1 MLEHYF
7 IRPTT
12 VDRIRAAWLG
22 EPIEQYVTWLHENGY
37 AGRNVGVRVPLLM
50 KFGEFAQDHGATS
63 FDQLPDYVDA
73 FVADWVS
80 HHSQW
85 CRTDAD
91 RRTVLN
97 AARGPV
103 EQLLHQMFPDY
114 PERNHPSLPE
124 PFAERA
130 VGFFDYLRRERGL
143 KDATVGRYVHVL
155 RRFERYLDRVGLKDL
170 HELSEPL
177 LSAFIADSSGQLGSR
192 TLVDFASVL
201 RVFLGFLYRRKL
213 IPTDLGRSVEAPQQ
227 HRLADVPRS
236 ISWAQVQK
244 VLEGVDRRSPV
255 GKRDYALLLLMVTY
269 GLRAREVASL
279 TLESIDWKHERL
291 LVAERK
297 AGHTS
302 AYPLSSVVG
311 EAIIDYLQSARPDT
325 DSRVLFFQ
333 VKAPH
338 RPLNGWSVSQQTAH
352 HLRKAGIQVPRAG
365 SHTLRHTCAQRLV
378 DGEFPLKTIGDYL
391 GHRSPEATAVYT
403 KVQIEALREVALGDG
418 ETVL

>member
-1 MLEHYF
+1 MLERYF

-12 VDRIRAAWLG
+12 VDRLRAAWLG
-22 EPIEQYVTWLHENGY
+22 EPIEQYVSWLHENGY
-37 AGRNVGVRVPLLM
+37 AARNVSVRVPLLV

-63 FDQLPDYVDA
+63 FDQLPDFVDT
-73 FVADWVS
+73 FTADWVR

-85 CRTDAD
+85 CRSDAD
-91 RRTVLN
+91 RHTVLN

-103 EQLLHQMFPDY
+103 EQLLHLMFPDY

-124 PFAERA
+124 PFTERA
-130 VGFFDYLRRERGL
+130 LGFFDYLRQERGL
-143 KDATVGRYVHVL
+143 KETTISRYQHVL
-155 RRFERYLDRVGLKDL
+155 RRFERYLERIGLAEL
-170 HELSEPL
+170 HELSAPL
-177 LSAFIADSSGQLGSR
+177 LSAFIAESSEQLGPR

-201 RVFLGFLYRRKL
+201 RVFLGFLYREQI
-213 IPTDLGRSVEAPQQ
+213 IPTDLRRVVEAPQL

-236 ISWAQVQK
+236 ISWAQVQA
-244 VLEGVDRRSPV
+244 VLEAVDRRSPV
-255 GKRDYALLLLMVTY
+255 GKRDYALILLMVTY
-269 GLRAREVASL
+269 GLRAREIAGL
-279 TLESIDWKHERL
+279 TLESIDWKRERL
-291 LVAERK
+291 LVADRK

-311 EAIIDYLQSARPDT
+311 EAIIDYLQFARPKME
-325 DSRVLFFQ
+325 SRALFLQ
-333 VKAPH
+333 VTAPY
-338 RPLNGWSVSQQTAH
+338 RPLNWWTVSQQTAR
-352 HLRKAGIQVPRAG
+352 HLRKAGIRIPRAG

-378 DGEFPLKTIGDYL
+378 DAEFPLKTIGDYL